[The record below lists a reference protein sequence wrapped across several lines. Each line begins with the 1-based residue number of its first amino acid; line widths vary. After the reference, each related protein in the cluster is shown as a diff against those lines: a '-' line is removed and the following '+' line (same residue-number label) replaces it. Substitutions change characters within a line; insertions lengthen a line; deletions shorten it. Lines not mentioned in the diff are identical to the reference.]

1 MLKVSGADEVLQ
13 LVSCITANGTE
24 QLLTAAI
31 AAFVKVHKEFALKV
45 AVKVFAV
52 PSAGRLTPVKVYDVA
67 PMLLTATVADASPL
81 NTKSP
86 VVSGLV

>member
-1 MLKVSGADEVLQ
+1 MADEVLQ

-31 AAFVKVHKEFALKV
+31 LAFVTVHKGLALKV
-45 AVKVFAV
+45 AVKVFTV
-52 PSAGRLTPVKVYDVA
+52 PSAGIVTPVKVYEVA
-67 PMLLTATVADASPL
+67 PMLITATVAEASPL
-81 NTKSP
+81 NTKLP